1 MCTGRP
7 PFEGD
12 STLATIRA
20 VCDVESPS
28 IRSLNP
34 EVPAWLEG
42 IIRKLLAKDPAR
54 RFQSAAQV
62 EELLAQ
68 CLAHVQQPGQVPLPP
83 GARELGRQAGG
94 AGAGW
99 AHRRCVS
106 AAVAVVGLS
115 GAAACFLALS
125 GRPPDAGAP
134 VRGNT
139 GSEVASEPDPAG
151 LAALENEF
159 SLGTGR
165 VRVWLGG
172 MAWSFSAD
180 AEPAPGGSGL
190 DNVRR
195 RADALRADFGG
206 GEMPSPDPVAAGLQA
221 IRRRLEALGQRVD
234 GRLD

>member
-20 VCDVESPS
+20 VCDVEPPS

-34 EVPAWLEG
+34 DVPAWLEG

-94 AGAGW
+94 AGLNW
-99 AHRRCVS
+99 KRRRS
-106 AAVAVVGLS
+106 LLAAVAVMGL
-115 GAAACFLALS
+115 GGVAAWFLALP
-125 GRPPDAGAP
+125 GPPPDAGAP
-134 VRGNT
+134 VRDRS
-139 GSEVASEPDPAG
+139 GSEVATEPDPAG
-151 LAALENEF
+151 LAELDDDFRA
-159 SLGTGR
+159 GTGR
-165 VRVWLGG
+165 MRVRLHGLVWSL
-172 MAWSFSAD
+172 SAGAD
-180 AEPAPGGSGL
+180 PAPDRPGL
-190 DNVRR
+190 DDIRR
-195 RADALRADFGG
+195 RADALRADIRG
-206 GEMPSPDPVAAGLQA
+206 GEPPSPDLVAAGLQA
-221 IRRRLEALGQRVD
+221 IRLRLDTLGQRVD